1 LNSENDHLD
10 LDWRRSK
17 VLELSSQ
24 GHSEREMAK
33 ILQVAKTTVHK
44 DLVYLR
50 KQAQDSLQYH
60 LTEVI
65 PHEYQ
70 KAMTGMKLNLKQT
83 LEIA

>member
-1 LNSENDHLD
+1 
-10 LDWRRSK
+10 
-17 VLELSSQ
+17 
-24 GHSEREMAK
+24 MAK